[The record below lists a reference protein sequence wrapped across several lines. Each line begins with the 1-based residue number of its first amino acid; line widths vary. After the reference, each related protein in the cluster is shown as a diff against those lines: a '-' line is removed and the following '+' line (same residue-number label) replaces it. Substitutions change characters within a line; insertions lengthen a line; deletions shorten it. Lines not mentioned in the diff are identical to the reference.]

1 MSRLSVEQV
10 LKDKQSRDP
19 TCITCLSLT
28 HKALSDV
35 SCLSEFSNLER
46 LDLASNTLTSLEG
59 LRLCVN
65 LKWLS
70 VVQNKLESLKGI
82 EGLYKLT
89 LAKFLLGNQVLNAG
103 KNKLKF
109 MDEVRSLV
117 SLRALI
123 LNDNEIVSICKLD
136 ENKELNTLVLSR
148 NPIREIGQSLVKV
161 KSITKLSLSNCQL
174 QTIDSS
180 LKSCIELKEL
190 RLAHN
195 DIKTLPAE
203 LAYNKKLQN
212 LDLGNN
218 VITRWSDVKV
228 LNFLADLK
236 NLNLQGNPIAE
247 KDKLVNKVVKL
258 LPSLHIFNARPID
271 RSAKKGD
278 SGRVDDVSPIP
289 ASEPEVVKQKKKGSM
304 KGNMLSEHEMDQSK
318 SSHLDNV
325 SGINVE
331 RDLKEKKK
339 KMKGELSWKEE
350 VPVYDRDDIMVEN
363 KLKRKASQ
371 EQDNDND
378 LDREDLKHK
387 RKQTIE
393 KFLKKDV
400 LDQGNNKSTAKKKPK
415 SKKSREGQSEL
426 DVIDNGETSF
436 ADFFAANAVESPKH
450 GGEEKM
456 IDKVGEGI
464 NFMGASVAFSAKK
477 KKIKNRV
484 GATVQ
489 LSAEVEVGMGGPST
503 WGD

>member
-89 LAKFLLGNQVLNAG
+89 VLNAG

-148 NPIREIGQSLVKV
+148 NPIREIGQSLV
-161 KSITKLSLSNCQL
+161 
-174 QTIDSS
+174 
-180 LKSCIELKEL
+180 
-190 RLAHN
+190 
-195 DIKTLPAE
+195 
-203 LAYNKKLQN
+203 
-212 LDLGNN
+212 
-218 VITRWSDVKV
+218 
-228 LNFLADLK
+228 
-236 NLNLQGNPIAE
+236 
-247 KDKLVNKVVKL
+247 KVVKL